1 MDPCDVNPTVGPD
14 AGIEVNHVF
23 RRFEHG
29 LFDPTVVV
37 VHGHEHRGGIV
48 VGVDDDRA
56 RVVVAEDLHATCSV
70 RGVHLNLI
78 GQVGAEATVVRV
90 GFVELQLHVIVRNG
104 IGGRVAQGFRVPV
117 PEAALRGSA
126 PTLDLRVGVGAVA
139 QAHQAREAIAH
150 LEAHEAAHVQTRHG
164 RSGAEGFE
172 VGPHFTRL
180 VAAVLVAARVAHTE
194 LAVGVAAPALDDAR
208 RAAGLDDRAHVVAS
222 CVEDLRA
229 RNVGAAQVDRGQS
242 TDGLAAVVAVAGRVG
257 LAQLPGVVAAPAAD
271 GFVAEHRAG
280 EPVARGDGGGVH
292 PRGEADV
299 DEVAPHLT
307 GAVADGHGGPKAQL
321 SVGVV
326 APARDVAGAVQD
338 AGVVPAQRHRG
349 HGGVRGQVDQ
359 RKAVADFVRGIT
371 EEGGVARP
379 ELTVGVVAPAAHA
392 AVVKQRTGVVP
403 TGLDLVHM
411 TAGWQGPIRHLRR
424 VFLVAVTDGPVV
436 APAVPQQVHPVQT
449 QRHAFGGGSGH
460 QVTSVLATSR
470 DGVSGSVLRE
480 QDVGQVLAHLCDLI
494 AHVLDVALAKLADV
508 VGAPALGV
516 AVRGQHA
523 SMVGPQG
530 ELRSRAPNKE
540 AVDAPKAACAGPIGT
555 DALNGCGDGEGAAAG
570 GDEHRHAFTLQVC
583 RARLNGGVADLRAGL
598 VHSNVEETGVP
609 TVGPGHGGEGQE
621 R

>member
-1 MDPCDVNPTVGPD
+1 MPHALAGMVDVVRRGAGGFDPCDVNASVGGD
-14 AGIEVNHVF
+14 ACIEVNHVF

-37 VHGHEHRGGIV
+37 VHGHNHRGGIV

-56 RVVVAEDLHATCSV
+56 RLVVGEDLHATCSV

-78 GQVGAEATVVRV
+78 GQVRAQATGVRV
-90 GFVELQLHVIVRNG
+90 GFVELQLHVIVRDG
-104 IGGRVAQGFRVPV
+104 IGGRVAQGFRVAV
-117 PEAALRGSA
+117 PKAALRRSA

-139 QAHQAREAIAH
+139 QAHQAREAVAH
-150 LEAHEAAHVQTRHG
+150 LEAHQAADVQTGHG

-172 VGPHFTRL
+172 VGPHLTRL

-208 RAAGLDDRAHVVAS
+208 RAAGLDDRAHVVAP
-222 CVEDLRA
+222 CVEDFRT
-229 RNVGAAQVDRGQS
+229 RSVGAAQVDRGQS
-242 TDGLAAVVAVAGRVG
+242 TDGLAAVVAVGGRVA
-257 LAQLPGVVAAPAAD
+257 LAQLPDVVAAPATD

-280 EPVARGDGGGVH
+280 ETVARGDGGGVH

-299 DEVAPHLT
+299 DQVARHLT
-307 GAVADGHGGPKAQL
+307 GAVADGRGGPEAQL
-321 SVGVV
+321 PVGVV
-326 APARDVAGAVQD
+326 APTGDVAGAVQD

-359 RKAVADFVRGIT
+359 REAVADFVRGVT

-392 AVVKQRTGVVP
+392 AVVKQRAGVVP

-436 APAVPQQVHPVQT
+436 APAVPQQVHPAQT
-449 QRHAFGGGSGH
+449 QRHAFGGGRGH
-460 QVTSVLATSR
+460 QVTGVLATSR
-470 DGVSGSVLRE
+470 DGVSGSVLGE
-480 QDVGQVLAHLCDLI
+480 QDVGQILAHLSDLV
-494 AHVLDVALAKLADV
+494 AHVLDVALAELADV

-516 AVRGQHA
+516 AVRGQHTR
-523 SMVGPQG
+523 MVAAKRHDGG
-530 ELRSRAPNKE
+530 GVRSRDRKL
-540 AVDAPKAACAGPIGT
+540 VQQPKAACIG
-555 DALNGCGDGEGAAAG
+555 L
-570 GDEHRHAFTLQVC
+570 
-583 RARLNGGVADLRAGL
+583 
-598 VHSNVEETGVP
+598 P
-609 TVGPGHGGEGQE
+609 
-621 R
+621 